1 MRGELLL
8 IGAQMLPFI
17 DVLAAET
24 RVHRL
29 PESGDQQEFLQQ
41 HGRATTAIGTDVW
54 TPVDAELMSALP
66 NLGLVA
72 NFGVGY
78 DNVDVDFATAHGIK
92 VTNTP
97 GVLNDDV
104 ADLAIGLMLSVSRR
118 IPQADRFVRDGRW
131 RDGPFPLTTR
141 LSGRSLGILGLGRIG
156 KAVATRARG
165 FGMDIAYHGRHAQ
178 PDQPY
183 RYFPALMDMAREV
196 GILVVLVPETG
207 DTRGMVTREI
217 MQALGP
223 EGMLIN
229 VARGPIVDEDAL
241 VELLLS
247 GELGS
252 AGLDVY
258 VTERHVPAAL
268 LGMDHVVLQ
277 PHVGS
282 GTQQTRHA
290 MGMLVVENLLAFL
303 RGEALLTPVN

>member
-1 MRGELLL
+1 MPGELLL
-8 IGAQMLPFI
+8 IGEQMLPFVEI
-17 DVLAAET
+17 LAAEAP
-24 RVHRL
+24 VHRL
-29 PESGDQQEFLQQ
+29 PNSADQRGFLQQ
-41 HGRATTAIGTDVW
+41 HGRAIAAIGTDVW
-54 TPVDAELMSALP
+54 TPVNAELMSALP
-66 NLGLVA
+66 NLELVA

-118 IPQADRFVRDGRW
+118 IPQADRFVREGRW

-165 FGMDIAYHGRHAQ
+165 FGMDIAYHGRHEQA
-178 PDQPY
+178 DQPY
-183 RYFPALMDMAREV
+183 RYSPALIDMAREV
-196 GILVVLVPETG
+196 EILVALVPETNQ
-207 DTRGMVTREI
+207 TRGMVSREI

-223 EGMLIN
+223 QGMLIN
-229 VARGPIVDEDAL
+229 VARGPIVDEQAL
-241 VELLLS
+241 VELLTS

-258 VTERHVPAAL
+258 VTERQVPEAL
-268 LGMDHVVLQ
+268 LGMDQVVLQ

-282 GTQQTRHA
+282 GTHQTRHA